1 MTRLMKGLTRRA
13 AALWPNGRMEAYAAL
28 PGVPGL
34 EERERRAHLR
44 RGALAELADE
54 GVLVVD
60 EGRQPGAGDVG
71 LELDR
76 AEPRR
81 PLADRSLRVTEAIRE
96 LPAAAGRRA
105 PSRAPR
111 PARFIL
117 RGRAE
122 VSVHIR
128 SSRRRPRRP
137 PIPDLPHT
145 VDEADA
151 SAASSRSS
159 ARSVVNP
166 TRRMTTA

>member
-71 LELDR
+71 RELDR

-81 PLADRSLRVTEAIRE
+81 PLADRSLRVTEAIRN
-96 LPAAAGRRA
+96 
-105 PSRAPR
+105 S
-111 PARFIL
+111 
-117 RGRAE
+117 
-122 VSVHIR
+122 
-128 SSRRRPRRP
+128 RP
-137 PIPDLPHT
+137 PLAAVLPVERRSLHGSFCVVGQKFPCTFVHRGVDPDVPGP
-145 VDEADA
+145 
-151 SAASSRSS
+151 RSP
-159 ARSVVNP
+159 AH
-166 TRRMTTA
+166 RR